1 MKQLIFKN
9 EIDQGKI
16 DILLSMIKSWN
27 MEAEVHPSPKKYI
40 TDLSAGSTKTCNSKG
55 LTLSVGLW
63 EGRDINDKQ
72 LREKAWGA
80 EKRMIK

>member
-27 MEAEVHPSPKKYI
+27 MEAEVHPSPKEFI
-40 TDLSAGSTKTCNSKG
+40 TDLSASSTKTCNSKG

-63 EGRDINDKQ
+63 EGQDINDNQ
-72 LREKAWGA
+72 LREKVWGT
-80 EKRMIK
+80 EKRMKK